1 MDARLTLAHDQRR
14 NCTVIIVVVVVMVG
28 SSRIETKAAMVA
40 VKVRTNI
47 YICVC
52 TLGCILVRGYVV
64 HLDVFKSGN
73 TCVGGLCV
81 I

>member
-1 MDARLTLAHDQRR
+1 MGARLTLAHDQRR
-14 NCTVIIVVVVVMVG
+14 NCTVVIVVVVVMVG

-52 TLGCILVRGYVV
+52 V
-64 HLDVFKSGN
+64 HLGVFWLEDMWYTWMYSN
-73 TCVGGLCV
+73 QEIRVWV
-81 I
+81 VYA

>member
-14 NCTVIIVVVVVMVG
+14 NCTVVIVVVVVMVG

-40 VKVRTNI
+40 VKVRTNK
-47 YICVC
+47 CVC

-73 TCVGGLCV
+73 TRVGGLCV